1 MKVMLFCKG
10 HDILKKKYHIQII
23 FKYGN
28 NNLMFTNINN
38 YDMIGMPKKYRKA
51 IKGGLTFVH
60 KLLMNKCKI
69 EMNILNDSDPK

>member
-1 MKVMLFCKG
+1 
-10 HDILKKKYHIQII
+10 
-23 FKYGN
+23 
-28 NNLMFTNINN
+28 MFTNINN

-69 EMNILNDSDPK
+69 EMNILMIQIKSIQNGT

>member
-1 MKVMLFCKG
+1 
-10 HDILKKKYHIQII
+10 
-23 FKYGN
+23 
-28 NNLMFTNINN
+28 MFTNINN

-69 EMNILNDSDPK
+69 ELNILNDSDPK